1 MVIDTHIHPALF
13 APICEDQERFRRR
26 CDAMNYH
33 LMKPSDMALLRKQYA
48 LADIGRVV
56 LLPED
61 CSVESGMVE
70 ISNDEIAKLVALDAQ
85 FYIGMAAVDPRR
97 PDAVQELERA
107 FAELG
112 LAGLAV
118 NTARLKMYP
127 MDERLVPLYEEF
139 ALLNDYFT
147 IQQYRYGGTITLD
160 VSYIEDE
167 SLNHSCL
174 IPRFTLQPLVENA
187 IFHGIEP
194 KGSAGEVTLRVERDT
209 ANGDVLIHLTDDG
222 VGMTPEQAAK
232 ALQEPGPEE
241 AAAKYRHVGM
251 WNVHKRLQYSFGEA
265 YGLSIESEP
274 DIGTT
279 VTIRLPGPDSQK

>member
-1 MVIDTHIHPALF
+1 MATFQRAPGIAEMV
-13 APICEDQERFRRR
+13 
-26 CDAMNYH
+26 
-33 LMKPSDMALLRKQYA
+33 MALSR
-48 LADIGRVV
+48 
-56 LLPED
+56 LLK
-61 CSVESGMVE
+61 S
-70 ISNDEIAKLVALDAQ
+70 ISKSN
-85 FYIGMAAVDPRR
+85 
-97 PDAVQELERA
+97 
-107 FAELG
+107 
-112 LAGLAV
+112 
-118 NTARLKMYP
+118 
-127 MDERLVPLYEEF
+127 ERLVPLYEEF